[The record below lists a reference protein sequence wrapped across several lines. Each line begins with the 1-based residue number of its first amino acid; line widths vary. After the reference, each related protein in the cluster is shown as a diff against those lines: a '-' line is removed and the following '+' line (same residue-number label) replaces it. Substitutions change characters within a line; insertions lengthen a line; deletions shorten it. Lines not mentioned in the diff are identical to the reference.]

1 MVGHGQCPGL
11 FVNIDTDRHVA
22 QLSLEVTE
30 RLECLQLPGGIDCVA
45 HQLAEK
51 YLMIAVKEFFDYGEY
66 VFSSYP
72 YLACSH
78 IYDNFL

>member
-45 HQLAEK
+45 HQLTEK
-51 YLMIAVKEFFDYGEY
+51 YLMIAV
-66 VFSSYP
+66 
-72 YLACSH
+72 
-78 IYDNFL
+78 